1 MKLPDFTGMLQEAR
15 KVNSKYALAAFGVI
29 AVIAIVILLLGRLKI
44 TTFDALQTLS
54 LIGMLLL
61 TLIILVIFGPRENQ
75 PRRTEPI
82 VPPKIKPIGN
92 PEQGKLGI
100 LIDLS
105 HRQSKWQRSEEKEKG
120 SIFELMEPK
129 RQLISLIQPPGK
141 VQIPWDIRGIKEK
154 DQFNSEDLMNW
165 RGMIFGIPLH
175 NKISQN
181 VCSAIIKWVH
191 QGGRLI
197 MLGYELGDKHHRT
210 NLNQLAQKFGLWF
223 NSDIV
228 GPEYWNNPNFKPYH
242 QDIQFDIDPK
252 DPNRHRILNEVRKLI
267 FRKTCTL
274 NAEAGTSNIITVGN
288 NRVCKWPTAKYNEDG
303 SIGNGMQKFE
313 IIPEASW
320 VPVVAEAPR
329 SLTRKGRVIAIG
341 TWDFFGIDECF
352 KNADNYRF
360 VKNLLEWLSQ
370 ESST

>member
-1 MKLPDFTGMLQEAR
+1 MKLPDFTGMLREAR
-15 KVNSKYALAAFGVI
+15 EVNSKYALAAFGVI

-75 PRRTEPI
+75 PRRTETI

-105 HRQSKWQRSEEKEKG
+105 HRQSEWQRSDEKEKG

-129 RQLISLIQPPGK
+129 SQLISLIQPPGK

-181 VCSAIIKWVH
+181 VCNAIVEWVH

-197 MLGYELGDKHHRT
+197 MLGYELGDKHHST

-228 GPEYWNNPNFKPYH
+228 GPEYWNQPIKPYH

-252 DPNRHRILNEVRKLI
+252 DQNRYRILNEVRKLI

-274 NAEAGTSNIITVGN
+274 NAEAGTSYIITVGN
-288 NRVCKWPTAKYNEDG
+288 NRVCKWRTAEYNEDG
-303 SIGNGMQKFE
+303 SIANGDPKFK
-313 IIPEASW
+313 IISQADW
-320 VPVVAEAPR
+320 VPVVAMAPR
-329 SLTRKGRVIAIG
+329 GLTRKGRVIAIG

-360 VKNLLEWLSQ
+360 VKNLLEWLSLGNPA
-370 ESST
+370 